1 MIESTLCY
9 IEKENQ
15 YLMMLRNRKSA
26 DPNSGKWIG
35 VGGKIEPGETPEECL
50 VREVREET
58 GLELVSFALRGV
70 ILFFSDLWEDERMY
84 LYTADSF
91 AGELA
96 ADCDE
101 GELHWVPKE
110 EILNLNLWEGDRIFL
125 RKLLEGEREINLSLY
140 YEKDKLARWSS
151 FDQ

>member
-9 IEKENQ
+9 LEKDNQ

-50 VREVREET
+50 VREVKEET

-70 ILFFSDLWEDERMY
+70 ILFFSDLWEDEKMY
-84 LYTADSF
+84 LYTADAF

-110 EILNLNLWEGDRIFL
+110 EILNLNLWEGDRIFM
-125 RKLLEGEREINLSLY
+125 RKLLEGEREISLSLY
-140 YEKDKLARWSS
+140 YEKDQLVRWSS
-151 FDQ
+151 LEP